1 MNHKGCTF
9 QLGIIPEYALQ
20 EILNNYLIS
29 NVENF
34 QENIEDFIQKR
45 NDLINK
51 NIIKTQIERYME
63 YPIKKQK

>member
-1 MNHKGCTF
+1 MTF
-9 QLGIIPEYALQ
+9 EGFTLQIITEYTLQ
-20 EILNNYLIS
+20 KILHNYLIS

-34 QENIEDFIQKR
+34 QENIEDFVQEK
-45 NDLINK
+45 NDLENK